1 MPKRRK
7 KALTTRL
14 RQGLHDHFLPHA
26 GNEYVPHVLKHHV
39 LFGYS
44 LFLVLL
50 KTAFLLSVLVLPAS
64 SLYSSAVTPENI
76 VSLTNKTRQEFSL
89 KELRVNPALARAAR
103 AKAENMIALQ
113 YFAHVSP
120 DGVTPWQWIKNA
132 GYSYRYAGENLAA
145 HFSEAEDVQDAWMAS
160 SGHKANIL
168 SKKYSEIGVGVV
180 RGDFNGAET
189 TLVVQMFGEPK
200 LIGTVASET
209 DAAPEI
215 TQPEA
220 VPSSVTSSQVVPTD
234 DAFTVTIATVPDVVK
249 ASVITGNTVLPL
261 EKSETP
267 SEWKADLDAGVF
279 AEPQIVSVLT
289 VDRAGEESVTPL
301 VTYAPASS
309 AQQMYAF
316 SEQGKTSLKIFGYE
330 VHGLEDGVRK
340 FYVAMVI
347 ALSAVLLL
355 SVLVKFHVQRH
366 TVTAH
371 ALFVIVLAGIMALV

>member
-1 MPKRRK
+1 MSV
-7 KALTTRL
+7 TTRL
-14 RQGLHDHFLPHA
+14 RNGLHDHFVPHA

-50 KTAFLLSVLVLPAS
+50 KTAFLLSILVLPAS

-76 VSLTNKTRQEFSL
+76 VSLTNKTRQEFLL
-89 KELRVNPALARAAR
+89 KELRVSPALARAAR
-103 AKAENMIALQ
+103 AKAENMMALQ

-168 SKKYSEIGVGVV
+168 SKKYSEIGVAVV
-180 RGDFNGAET
+180 RGDFNGAES

-200 LIGTVASET
+200 LLGTVAGET
-209 DAAPEI
+209 DVAGESAE
-215 TQPEA
+215 QPDA
-220 VPSSVTSSQVVPTD
+220 VPTPVTTSHIVPTN

-249 ASVITGNTVLPL
+249 ASVITGDTVLPL
-261 EKSETP
+261 EKTETP
-267 SEWKADLDAGVF
+267 SEWQADLDSGVF
-279 AEPQIVSVLT
+279 TEPQIVSVLT
-289 VDRAGEESVTPL
+289 VDRKGEESVTPL
-301 VTYAPASS
+301 LTYAPSSS

-316 SEQGKTSLKIFGYE
+316 SEQGKKSLKIFGYE
-330 VHGLEDGVRK
+330 VHGLEDHVRK

-347 ALSAVLLL
+347 ALSAVLMV
-355 SVLVKFHVQRH
+355 SVLVKFHIQRH

-371 ALFVIVLAGIMALV
+371 ALFVIVLAGIMAMV